1 MIKYIVLAVIAL
13 SAYKYYI
20 AHAGYD
26 FSSNEYN
33 FKVKFPGEP
42 TVDRKKVK
50 SLKGGD
56 FVVMTYR
63 IEHDELTCGV
73 VISDYSTAKK
83 KQQIGSIDDVIQPI
97 EDGLIEEFDGE
108 LDHSGIIFK
117 GDVKGY
123 EIYVTA
129 NNQKKISSRVFQYSD
144 SIYNLTCHF
153 NNTESNNNDVNDF
166 MESFRFLHQIKK

>member
-20 AHAGYD
+20 ANVGYD

-42 TVDRKKVK
+42 KINRKKVK
-50 SLKGGD
+50 SPKLGGSK
-56 FVVMTYR
+56 VMTYR
-63 IEHDELTCGV
+63 VEHDELTCGL
-73 VISDYSTAKK
+73 VISDYSSAKN
-83 KQQIGSIDDVIQPI
+83 KQKMGSIDDVIQPI
-97 EDGLIEEFDGE
+97 EDRLMEEFDGE

-123 EIYVTA
+123 EIYITA

-144 SIYNLTCHF
+144 TIYNLNCHYK
-153 NNTESNNNDVNDF
+153 NTDSNTDDVNDF
-166 MESFRFLHQIKK
+166 MESFKFLHHIKK